1 MKNLAEIEK
10 WLKEH
15 SINNYMISEDFYI
28 TVQGNVNLNQKL
40 KVNKLPVR
48 FKMVDGY
55 FDISNNGLTSLDGCP
70 KIVTRDFNCSK
81 NKLTSLFEGPSEV
94 GDFDCS
100 FNQLKSLSYAPKEV
114 KGNFDCSNNQID
126 SIKGMP
132 RTIKGFF
139 KCSYNKISTL
149 KGGPKYVET
158 NFDCSE
164 NLIERLNGGPVS
176 VGHDY
181 VCSKNNLTDLD
192 GVADEI
198 GWDLITDIRL
208 NHVTSNFNEEE
219 KTWRYKGTE
228 VIAHIYKPI
237 VALTNVDDISRWLRK
252 HEIKNFTILKDN
264 SVNVHGDVKLADK
277 LANLLKLP
285 LNFNIV
291 EGDFDIGDNELTSLE
306 GSPKKVTGSFMAHKN
321 EIFSLKGGPKEVG
334 GSFVIL
340 HNNITSLEH
349 APSLVKE
356 DFICSHNPL
365 KELDGINTVLGYIFT
380 GVHIPNIKCQKYIY
394 KGITTYKYPADF
406 VMKYLDKQY
415 ISLTDEEKIFE
426 QTKKNLENVI
436 SKMLEQATLSK
447 EMINDN
453 LIKNLTKY
461 RLDELKQKVLLIKY
475 PPTDNERMQHLTE
488 DEIMRLAFEK
498 EI

>member
-1 MKNLAEIEK
+1 MNNQVEIEK

-15 SINNYMISEDFYI
+15 SINNYMISEDLYI

-40 KVNKLPVR
+40 NTKKLPVKFR
-48 FKMVDGY
+48 TVDGY

-70 KIVTRDFNCSK
+70 KTVTRDFNCSK
-81 NKLTSLFEGPSEV
+81 NKLTSLFEGPVEV

-114 KGNFDCSNNQID
+114 KGNFDCSNNLIE

-139 KCSYNKISTL
+139 NCSSNRISTL
-149 KGGPKYVET
+149 KGGPKNVDT
-158 NFDCSE
+158 NFDCSD
-164 NLIERLNGGPVS
+164 NIIERLNGGPVC

-181 VCSKNNLTDLD
+181 ICSRNNLTDLD

-198 GWDLITDIRL
+198 GWDLVTDIRL
-208 NHVTSNFNEEE
+208 NHVTSNYNTEE

-228 VIAHIYKPI
+228 VISHIYKPI

-252 HEIKNFTILKDN
+252 HEIRNFTILKDN

-306 GSPKKVTGSFMAHKN
+306 GCPKKVTGSFMAHKN

-334 GSFVIL
+334 GSFIVL
-340 HNNITSLEH
+340 HNNITSLEFS
-349 APSLVKE
+349 PTLVKE

-380 GVHIPNIKCQKYIY
+380 GVYIPNIKCQKYVY
-394 KGITTYKYPADF
+394 KNITTYKYAADF

-415 ISLTDEEKIFE
+415 ISLTDEEKAFE
-426 QTKKNLENVI
+426 ETKKNLENVI
-436 SKMLEQATLSK
+436 TKMLDQSTLSK

-453 LIKNLTKY
+453 LINNLTKY
-461 RLDELKQKVLLIKY
+461 HLDDLKAKVLMIKY
-475 PPTDNERMQHLTE
+475 PPEDDTRMRHLTE

>member
-1 MKNLAEIEK
+1 MNSLAEIEK

-15 SINNYMISEDFYI
+15 AINNYLISEDFYI
-28 TVQGNVNLNQKL
+28 TVQGNVNLNKKL
-40 KVNKLPVR
+40 SVKKLPVK
-48 FKMVDGY
+48 FKMVDGF

-70 KIVTRDFNCSK
+70 KTITGDFNCSR
-81 NKLTSLFEGPSEV
+81 NNLTSLFEGPTEV
-94 GDFDCS
+94 ADFDCS
-100 FNQLKSLSYAPKEV
+100 YNQLKNLSYAPKEV
-114 KGNFDCSNNQID
+114 KGSFDCSNNQID

-132 RTIKGFF
+132 RSIKGFF
-139 KCSYNKISTL
+139 KCSTNKIATL
-149 KGGPKYVET
+149 KGGPKYVDAD
-158 NFDCSE
+158 FDCSE
-164 NLIERLNGGPVS
+164 NLIERLIGGPVS

-181 VCSKNNLTDLD
+181 ICHKNNLTDLD

-198 GWDLITDIRL
+198 GSDLVTDIRL
-208 NHVTSNFNEEE
+208 NHLTSTFNEEE
-219 KTWRYKGTE
+219 KTWRYKGSE
-228 VIAHIYKPI
+228 VISHIYKPI

-264 SVNVHGDVKLADK
+264 SVNVHGDVRLADK
-277 LANLLKLP
+277 LTNLLKLP

-334 GSFVIL
+334 GSFIIL
-340 HNNITSLEH
+340 HNNITSLEFS
-349 APSLVKE
+349 PSVVKE

-380 GVHIPNIKCQKYIY
+380 GVHIPNIKCQKYVY

-415 ISLTDEEKIFE
+415 ISLTDEEKAFE
-426 QTKKNLENVI
+426 ETKKNLENVI
-436 SKMLEQATLSK
+436 TKMLEQATLSK

-461 RLDELKQKVLLIKY
+461 RLDDLKTKVLIIKY
-475 PPTDNERMQHLTE
+475 PPEDDTRMRHLTE

>member
-139 KCSYNKISTL
+139 NCSNNKIASL
-149 KGGPKYVET
+149 KGGPKNVDT
-158 NFDCSE
+158 IFDCSE
-164 NLIERLNGGPVS
+164 NIIERLNGGPVC

-181 VCSKNNLTDLD
+181 ICHKNNLTDLD

-198 GWDLITDIRL
+198 GWDLVTDIRL
-208 NHVTSNFNEEE
+208 NHVTSSHNAEEN
-219 KTWRYKGTE
+219 TWRYKGTE
-228 VIAHIYKPI
+228 VISHIYKPI
-237 VALTNVDDISRWLRK
+237 VALTNVDDISKWLRK
-252 HEIKNFTILKDN
+252 YDIKKFTILKDN
-264 SVNVHGDVKLADK
+264 SVNVHGDVRLANK

-285 LNFNIV
+285 LNFNII

-306 GSPKKVTGSFMAHKN
+306 GSPKKVTGSFMCHKN

-334 GSFVIL
+334 GSFIIL
-340 HNNITSLEH
+340 HNNISSLEY
-349 APSLVKE
+349 APTIVRD

-365 KELDGINTVLGYIFT
+365 KELSGINTVLGYIFT
-380 GVHIPNIKCQKYIY
+380 GVYIPNIKCQKYIY
-394 KGITTYKYPADF
+394 KNITTYKYPADF

-415 ISLTDEEKIFE
+415 ISLTDEEKAFE
-426 QTKKNLENVI
+426 ETRKNLENVI
-436 SKMLEQATLSK
+436 TKMLDQSTLSK

-453 LIKNLTKY
+453 LINNLTKY
-461 RLDELKQKVLLIKY
+461 HLDELKTKVLMIKY
-475 PPTDNERMQHLTE
+475 PPEDDTRMRHLTE

>member
-1 MKNLAEIEK
+1 MNNLAEIEK

-15 SINNYMISEDFYI
+15 AINNYMISEDFYV

-40 KVNKLPVR
+40 SVKKLPVK
-48 FKMVDGY
+48 FKTVDGF
-55 FDISNNGLTSLDGCP
+55 FDISNNGLISLEGCP
-70 KIVTRDFNCSK
+70 KIVTGGFYCSK
-81 NKLTSLFEGPSEV
+81 NNLASLFEGPTDV

-100 FNQLKSLSYAPKEV
+100 FNQLKNLSYAPKEV
-114 KGNFDCSNNQID
+114 KGNFDCSNNQIN

-139 KCSYNKISTL
+139 KCSNNKLVTL

-158 NFDCSE
+158 IFDCSE
-164 NLIERLNGGPVS
+164 NIIERLIGGPVS

-181 VCSKNNLTDLD
+181 ICSKNNLTDLD

-208 NHVTSNFNEEE
+208 NHVSSTPNEEE
-219 KTWRYKGTE
+219 KTWRYKGSE
-228 VIAHIYKPI
+228 VISHIYKPI

-264 SVNVHGDVKLADK
+264 SVNVHGDVRLADK

-285 LNFNIV
+285 LNFNVI
-291 EGDFDIGDNELTSLE
+291 EGDFDIGDNELTSLD

-321 EIFSLKGGPKEVG
+321 ELTSLKGGPKEVG

-340 HNNITSLEH
+340 HNNITSLEFS
-349 APSLVKE
+349 PSLVKE

-380 GVHIPNIKCQKYIY
+380 GVHVPNIKCQKYIY
-394 KGITTYKYPADF
+394 KGITTYKYPADL
-406 VMKYLDKQY
+406 VMKYLEKQY
-415 ISLTDEEKIFE
+415 ISLTDEEKAFE
-426 QTKKNLENVI
+426 ETRKNLENVI
-436 SKMLEQATLSK
+436 SKMLEQSTLSQ

-461 RLDELKQKVLLIKY
+461 RLDELKERVLLIKY
-475 PPTDNERMQHLTE
+475 HPEDDTRMKHLSE